1 VLKCPRC
8 PRTELNLDSLNQEI
22 TLADFKSGF
31 PIDTISKIE
40 TFLFCG
46 DIGDP
51 IYATDFLKIIEYI
64 KKNSQSRVRIVTN
77 GSYKKTDWW
86 QQLGSLLDHNDQ
98 VTFSV
103 DGWNNESNNKYRV
116 NSDFDSVI
124 LGIKTLRASSECLI
138 QWSTIYFEFNQD
150 RIKDIQQLA
159 QSVGCNRFQKVK
171 SSKFEGRY
179 MTGNI
184 DLLKPVDDLVAG
196 TLVYETD
203 VELLN
208 PDKYVPV
215 VPAVPRFPHPWAK
228 CLNYKKDLFISVN
241 GVLSPCP
248 WFNNGYQYNDFV
260 AKNQEKMSIKVR
272 SFFDII
278 NDRELWQQLVDRF
291 TTDPLEICQLK
302 CKNAQ

>member
-1 VLKCPRC
+1 MLKCPRC

-116 NSDFDSVI
+116 NSDFDSV
-124 LGIKTLRASSECLI
+124 CLLYT
-138 QWSTIYFEFNQD
+138 SP
-150 RIKDIQQLA
+150 
-159 QSVGCNRFQKVK
+159 S
-171 SSKFEGRY
+171 
-179 MTGNI
+179 
-184 DLLKPVDDLVAG
+184 
-196 TLVYETD
+196 
-203 VELLN
+203 
-208 PDKYVPV
+208 
-215 VPAVPRFPHPWAK
+215 PR
-228 CLNYKKDLFISVN
+228 D
-241 GVLSPCP
+241 
-248 WFNNGYQYNDFV
+248 
-260 AKNQEKMSIKVR
+260 
-272 SFFDII
+272 
-278 NDRELWQQLVDRF
+278 
-291 TTDPLEICQLK
+291 
-302 CKNAQ
+302 